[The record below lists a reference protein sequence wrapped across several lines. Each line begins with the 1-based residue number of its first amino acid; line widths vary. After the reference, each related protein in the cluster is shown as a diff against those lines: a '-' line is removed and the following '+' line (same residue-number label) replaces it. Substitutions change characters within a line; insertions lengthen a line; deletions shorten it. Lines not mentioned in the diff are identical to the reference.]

1 MVDFGKILII
11 SPHPDD
17 EVLGCGGIMAKYKEK
32 VHVHYITFFHPFVES
47 SVYRLENHKLIK
59 YLGCEFSMSLE
70 TQNLTNRLSTRPIS
84 ELITQ
89 FEELIQKVKPDTV
102 FVCYPSYNQD
112 HRVVYDALLTAT
124 RPHDINWQ
132 PKNIL
137 IYEQPETLH
146 TNRVGSEQFK
156 PLVFTEIDIE
166 QKIKLYEFYTSQ
178 IRGHRGVDTIR
189 GLAKLRGSFISKPYA
204 EAFDCIRITV

>member
-17 EVLGCGGIMAKYKEK
+17 EVLGCGGVIAKYKEN
-32 VHVHYITFFHPFVES
+32 VHVHYMTFFHPGVSKEIYWKEHS
-47 SVYRLENHKLIK
+47 NLIE
-59 YLGCEFSMSLE
+59 YVGCKTSYSDILDKTNVLHTLPINTIISQLE
-70 TQNLTNRLSTRPIS
+70 TIIQN
-84 ELITQ
+84 
-89 FEELIQKVKPDTV
+89 VKPETV

-146 TNRVGSEQFK
+146 TNRIGSEQFK

-166 QKIKLYEFYTSQ
+166 QKIKLYEFYNSQ
-178 IRGHRGVDTIR
+178 IRGHRGVDTLK

-204 EAFDCIRITV
+204 EAFDCIRLTV